1 MDDSERRMR
10 RRVKRVRRRVREG
23 TTFTPQVARNYRMDM
38 WRTPATPQYAYR
50 PADSM
55 THMFRTK
62 YDMIHQFN
70 ADLHQ
75 QEIRNIQA
83 ETEISKLQHQRKM
96 AEKKTREY
104 EREKI
109 LALQDKLAA
118 EHAEEE
124 ARLEYKKEKKR
135 LTSEHQAEMRNMRL
149 DHERNRFKSE
159 IAAEKARFL
168 QEEIMQ
174 LDKELFKRNLDA
186 TKHEV
191 NRFLWE
197 GMYTTDE
204 NGEKVMKWDAKPFYD
219 AGLNV
224 EVGEREVLR
233 QRAEWE
239 AEKLVRDNE
248 RQIAAIKSENKKLLG
263 QINLEK
269 DPTYRRLLA
278 ERELAGR
285 TLKKLQLEHER
296 ERQNDRVRGEIHRY
310 QTQVA
315 RLKADSKEPS
325 PELVQKRDEA
335 IKELAAAK
343 EQHNIAAEKLRLT
356 RQIVE
361 MQAQI
366 GDPSQLDQQL
376 KDKRQQLN
384 DLDRQMRNVKRLES
398 LDDQIAE
405 RLQDYNGS
413 TTSMLADVEHWI
425 RELNPILPDAVR
437 REISA
442 STDPTYRMNLLLRG
456 ARIAAGQRDQYY
468 DRLRAFL
475 SHVNE
480 VRHDEQFRRDTQA
493 VISRACAQMDQ
504 VSGEQEVAV
513 AHQLYATL
521 VDDTPPS
528 RRFTEPT
535 GLQPEHREPQPL

>member
-135 LTSEHQAEMRNMRL
+135 LTSEHQAEMRNMKL
-149 DHERNRFKSE
+149 DHERNYFKSQ
-159 IAAEKARFL
+159 IADEKARFL

-191 NRFLWE
+191 KRFLWE

-413 TTSMLADVEHWI
+413 TASMLADVEHWI

-493 VISRACAQMDQ
+493 VISRARAQMDQ

-513 AHQLYATL
+513 AHQLYTTL
-521 VDDTPPS
+521 VDDTAPS
-528 RRFTEPT
+528 RRFTEPA
-535 GLQPEHREPQPL
+535 GLQPEHREPQQL

>member
-23 TTFTPQVARNYRMDM
+23 TTFTPQVARNYRWDM

-413 TTSMLADVEHWI
+413 TASMLADVEHWI

-493 VISRACAQMDQ
+493 VISRARAQMDQ

-528 RRFTEPT
+528 RRFTEPA
-535 GLQPEHREPQPL
+535 GLQPEHREPQQL

>member
-159 IAAEKARFL
+159 IADEKARFL

-186 TKHEV
+186 TKHDV
-191 NRFLWE
+191 KRFLWE

-413 TTSMLADVEHWI
+413 TASMLADVEHWI

-480 VRHDEQFRRDTQA
+480 MRHDEQFRRDTQA
-493 VISRACAQMDQ
+493 VISRARAQMDQ

-521 VDDTPPS
+521 VDDTAPS

-535 GLQPEHREPQPL
+535 GLQPEHREPQQL

>member
-480 VRHDEQFRRDTQA
+480 MRHDEQFRRDTQA
-493 VISRACAQMDQ
+493 VISRARAQMDQ

-513 AHQLYATL
+513 AHQLYTTL

-535 GLQPEHREPQPL
+535 GLQPEHREPQQL

>member
-343 EQHNIAAEKLRLT
+343 EQHNHDAEMLRLK
-356 RQIVE
+356 RQIAE

-535 GLQPEHREPQPL
+535 GLQPEHREPQQL

>member
-168 QEEIMQ
+168 QEEIIQ

-197 GMYTTDE
+197 GMYTIDE
-204 NGEKVMKWDAKPFYD
+204 NGEKVLKWDAKPFYD

-384 DLDRQMRNVKRLES
+384 NLDRQMRNVKRLES

-413 TTSMLADVEHWI
+413 TASMLADVEHWI

-513 AHQLYATL
+513 AHQLYTTL
-521 VDDTPPS
+521 VDDTAPS
-528 RRFTEPT
+528 RRFTEPA
-535 GLQPEHREPQPL
+535 GLQPEHREPQQL

>member
-135 LTSEHQAEMRNMRL
+135 LTSEHQAEMRKMKL
-149 DHERNRFKSE
+149 DHERKSFKSQ
-159 IAAEKARFL
+159 IKSEKDRFI
-168 QEEIMQ
+168 QEESMRH
-174 LDKELFKRNLDA
+174 DMVMSKRNLEA
-186 TKHEV
+186 TKHKV
-191 NRFLWE
+191 KRFQWE
-197 GMYTTDE
+197 GMYTTNE
-204 NGEKVMKWDAKPFYD
+204 QGEEVLKRGATKIRNL
-219 AGLNV
+219 GLDIK
-224 EVGEREVLR
+224 VGERDVLQ
-233 QRAEWE
+233 QRAKWE
-239 AEKLVRDNE
+239 AEELVREKE
-248 RQIAAIKSENKKLLG
+248 RKIAEIKSENEKLQG

-269 DPTYRRLLA
+269 DPTYIELLAEKTAAERLLA
-278 ERELAGR
+278 R
-285 TLKKLQLEHER
+285 LQKTHE
-296 ERQNDRVRGEIHRY
+296 QNRKNDAVRRDLDRINVQI
-310 QTQVA
+310 A
-315 RLKADSKEPS
+315 KMKADSQEPS
-325 PELVQKRDEA
+325 PELIQKRDEA

-343 EQHNIAAEKLRLT
+343 EQHNHDAEMLRLK
-356 RQIVE
+356 RQIAE

-376 KDKRQQLN
+376 QEKRQEARKMKKIMR
-384 DLDRQMRNVKRLES
+384 DLDELES
-398 LDDQIAE
+398 LDSHLAKSVHDLNDRTREAIARNE
-405 RLQDYNGS
+405 FWVNELNPVLPEPYRSDVNGS
-413 TTSMLADVEHWI
+413 TDLDYRYVSMNSGVRAAIGQFADHMRQ
-425 RELNPILPDAVR
+425 REELFTTANGLRRDDA
-437 REISA
+437 
-442 STDPTYRMNLLLRG
+442 
-456 ARIAAGQRDQYY
+456 
-468 DRLRAFL
+468 
-475 SHVNE
+475 
-480 VRHDEQFRRDTQA
+480 FRRRTDELVDHALQVVTEEGNVQEFLNA
-493 VISRACAQMDQ
+493 HDMPRIISRDPQSHFAQHL
-504 VSGEQEVAV
+504 A
-513 AHQLYATL
+513 AN
-521 VDDTPPS
+521 P
-528 RRFTEPT
+528 
-535 GLQPEHREPQPL
+535 GLREPQPL

>member
-1 MDDSERRMR
+1 M
-10 RRVKRVRRRVREG
+10 K
-23 TTFTPQVARNYRMDM
+23 
-38 WRTPATPQYAYR
+38 
-50 PADSM
+50 
-55 THMFRTK
+55 
-62 YDMIHQFN
+62 
-70 ADLHQ
+70 
-75 QEIRNIQA
+75 
-83 ETEISKLQHQRKM
+83 
-96 AEKKTREY
+96 
-104 EREKI
+104 
-109 LALQDKLAA
+109 
-118 EHAEEE
+118 
-124 ARLEYKKEKKR
+124 
-135 LTSEHQAEMRNMRL
+135 L
-149 DHERNRFKSE
+149 DHERNYFKSQ

-186 TKHEV
+186 TKHDV
-191 NRFLWE
+191 KRFLWE

-204 NGEKVMKWDAKPFYD
+204 NGEKVMKWDAKPFFD

-384 DLDRQMRNVKRLES
+384 NLDRQMRNVKRLES

-413 TTSMLADVEHWI
+413 TASMLADVEHWI

-528 RRFTEPT
+528 RRFTEPA
-535 GLQPEHREPQPL
+535 GLQPEHREPQQL

>member
-168 QEEIMQ
+168 QEEIIQ

-278 ERELAGR
+278 ERELSGR

-398 LDDQIAE
+398 LDDQIAD

-493 VISRACAQMDQ
+493 VISRARAQMDQ

-513 AHQLYATL
+513 AHQLYTTL
-521 VDDTPPS
+521 VDDTAPS
-528 RRFTEPT
+528 RRFTEPA
-535 GLQPEHREPQPL
+535 GLQPEHREPQQL

>member
-168 QEEIMQ
+168 QEEIIQ

-343 EQHNIAAEKLRLT
+343 EQHSIAAEKLRLT

-493 VISRACAQMDQ
+493 VISRARAQMDQ

-521 VDDTPPS
+521 VDDTAPS
-528 RRFTEPT
+528 RRLTEPA
-535 GLQPEHREPQPL
+535 GLQPEHREPQQL